1 LNFLF
6 FLIQVKRTAADAKR
20 RCLSQ
25 YYTRKNRSKKERA
38 GWGMREVC
46 GNGGSLTGAIAV
58 QAGKAITEAG
68 SRRWNEA
75 GRYFCINGNARI
87 PAWKC
92 SIQPLRRRS
101 QEQRPE
107 QFQKNARDAAG
118 QR

>member
-1 LNFLF
+1 
-6 FLIQVKRTAADAKR
+6 
-20 RCLSQ
+20 
-25 YYTRKNRSKKERA
+25 
-38 GWGMREVC
+38 MREVC
-46 GNGGSLTGAIAV
+46 GNGGILTGAIAV
-58 QAGKAITEAG
+58 QAGKAATEAG

-92 SIQPLRRRS
+92 SIQLLRRRP

-107 QFQKNARDAAG
+107 QFQKNARGDAG